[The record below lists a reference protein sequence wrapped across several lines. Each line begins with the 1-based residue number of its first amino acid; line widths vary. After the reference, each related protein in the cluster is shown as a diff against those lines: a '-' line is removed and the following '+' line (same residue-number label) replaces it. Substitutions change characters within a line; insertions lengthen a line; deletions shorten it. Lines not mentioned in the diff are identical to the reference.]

1 MNIKNLET
9 LSKYLKSGKLKAD
22 FDMENFTPRGNEYSA
37 TTCGSVGC
45 AVGHGPYAGIEKFDY
60 EGWVQYSMRVLKLE
74 KNEWIWCFSEK
85 WARVDNT
92 PLGAAARIDYMLQNG
107 LQENWKEQLEGKA
120 ELCY

>member
-9 LSKYLKSGKLKAD
+9 LSKYLKSGNLKAD

-60 EGWVQYSMRVLKLE
+60 EDWHQYQDRVFELDEDNWL
-74 KNEWIWCFSEK
+74 WCFSSGWEL
-85 WARVDNT
+85 VDNT
-92 PLGAAARIDYMLQNG
+92 PEGAAERIDYMLQNG
-107 LQENWKEQLEGKA
+107 VPDNWEEQLHG
-120 ELCY
+120 Y